1 LAEASQARR
10 QARTART
17 QDNEHTLAAP
27 HSING
32 LSDGGALV
40 AGHNEIYG
48 QPLHRI
54 APETFNRG
62 PCRGLYTIVIEGRET
77 IERSG

>member
-1 LAEASQARR
+1 
-10 QARTART
+10 
-17 QDNEHTLAAP
+17 LAAP

-40 AGHNEIYG
+40 AGHNEIDG

-62 PCRGLYTIVIEGRET
+62 HLAAVSTR
-77 IERSG
+77 